1 MSEQGQL
8 FQIVSYAS
16 AAPLLPPLSIEDA
29 MSRMNRNEA
38 KGLLSVYKDRLN
50 RVKGFYHHFAA
61 FATTLGASI
70 PISFVA
76 EGPVFFIPLFI
87 WGPMV
92 AYHAN
97 RVFGNLGKK
106 SRQWEEEVLA
116 ELMHGDITELPDRF
130 RRRAIASGT
139 DPDVAQLEAARLRK
153 RLENIEAIV
162 TSRDWDALERET
174 ASTEAKMLA
183 ENVRRD

>member
-1 MSEQGQL
+1 
-8 FQIVSYAS
+8 
-16 AAPLLPPLSIEDA
+16 
-29 MSRMNRNEA
+29 MNRNEA
-38 KGLLSVYKDRLN
+38 KGLLSIYKDRLN

-61 FATTLGASI
+61 FAATLSATI

-87 WGPMV
+87 WGPLI

-97 RVFGNLGKK
+97 RVFGNMGKK

-116 ELMHGDITELPDRF
+116 ELIHGDITELPDKL
-130 RRRAIASGT
+130 RRRAIAAGT

-162 TSRDWDALERET
+162 TSRDWDVLEREAGAIET
-174 ASTEAKMLA
+174 KRLA
-183 ENVRRD
+183 EKVQQD